1 MWLRMHGV
9 PTLLPTVKKKRD
21 VAERFPHITEI
32 NPSVANRSR
41 IDHKT
46 ALRSTSRGASARMLR
61 SAWYSSKCLIEGDDR
76 YVDVSLALG
85 DCVLRLK
92 LSALGI

>member
-1 MWLRMHGV
+1 
-9 PTLLPTVKKKRD
+9 
-21 VAERFPHITEI
+21 VAPHAWSPHTFPHSEEEARRRGTIPPITEI

-46 ALRSTSRGASARMLR
+46 ALGSTSRGASARMLR

-92 LSALGI
+92 LRALGI